1 MSPTPSASPTP
12 GDRADRPD
20 PSGQVD
26 HPGHD
31 HSVASDCDEAIA
43 ELYAFLDGELDD
55 RVMLQVETHLR
66 RCSPCLEAF
75 DFEADLRRVI
85 AAKCTEQVT
94 PEVRARVCGLLHELS
109 SGGTAGVSGV
119 SAPSDG
125 S

>member
-31 HSVASDCDEAIA
+31 HSVASDCDDAIA

-66 RCSPCLEAF
+66 R
-75 DFEADLRRVI
+75 VI

-94 PEVRARVCGLLHELS
+94 PEVRARFCGLLHELS
-109 SGGTAGVSGV
+109 SGGADGASGV
-119 SAPSDG
+119 TAPSDG